1 MQEEIYMSLERKHL
15 VMLLQN
21 GLSQKEIAQRVGTTQ
36 PHVSIWMNGIRFPT
50 SENLIK
56 LSQALNIEPTNLTEK
71 LIQISE
77 MNNGNNYI
85 G

>member
-1 MQEEIYMSLERKHL
+1 MSLERKHL

-21 GLSQKEIAQRVGTTQ
+21 GLSQKEIAKRVGTTQ

-56 LSQALNIEPTNLTEK
+56 LSQALSIEPEELTEK
-71 LIQISE
+71 LIKISE
-77 MNNGNNYI
+77 LNTSITDI

>member
-1 MQEEIYMSLERKHL
+1 MSLERKHL

-21 GLSQKEIAQRVGTTQ
+21 GLSQKEIAKRVGTTQ

-56 LSQALNIEPTNLTEK
+56 LSQALSIEPQELTEK
-71 LIQISE
+71 LIKISE
-77 MNNGNNYI
+77 LNTSITDI

>member
-1 MQEEIYMSLERKHL
+1 MGGEIMSLERKHL

-56 LSQALNIEPTNLTEK
+56 LSQALNIEPASLTEK

-77 MNNGNNYI
+77 MNSSI
-85 G
+85 TDIM

>member
-1 MQEEIYMSLERKHL
+1 MSLERKHL

-21 GLSQKEIAQRVGTTQ
+21 GLSQKEIAKRVGTTQ

-56 LSQALNIEPTNLTEK
+56 LSQALSIEPHELTEK
-71 LIQISE
+71 LIKISE
-77 MNNGNNYI
+77 LNSGITDI

>member
-1 MQEEIYMSLERKHL
+1 MSLERKHL

-21 GLSQKEIAQRVGTTQ
+21 GLSQKEIAKRVGTTQ
-36 PHVSIWMNGIRFPT
+36 PHVSIWMNGVRFPT
-50 SENLIK
+50 SENLVK
-56 LSQALNIEPTNLTEK
+56 LAQALSIEPAILTEK

-77 MNNGNNYI
+77 LNPSITDI